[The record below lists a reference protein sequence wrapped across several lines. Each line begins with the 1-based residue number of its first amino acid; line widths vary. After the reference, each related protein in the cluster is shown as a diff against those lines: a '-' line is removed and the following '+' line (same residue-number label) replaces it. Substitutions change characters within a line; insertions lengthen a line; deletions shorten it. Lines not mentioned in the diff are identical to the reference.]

1 MRKLGLGLLIL
12 AVAGTTAWC
21 TGALEYSTLLPSSL
35 RSPAALLFP
44 VATAASF
51 LLVRRRRRALAGF
64 AIAAG
69 AVIAAWLAIPASNDR
84 DWQPEVAVAPHATL
98 DGDRVTIHGVRNFR
112 YRSETDFDPH
122 WEDRSYDLR
131 ELDSLDVVASY
142 WSGPHIAHILLSF
155 GFGGKDYVAISI
167 ETRKER
173 GEVYSTLGGFFKLYE
188 LVYVVADERDLIGVR
203 TTYRQPP
210 EDVYVYRV
218 GVPRERIRRL
228 FLDYLR
234 GMNDLA
240 DHPRFYNTLTANCT
254 NVLAYIVNRR
264 APRTLPRD
272 LSWYLPGYSDEY
284 LMRQG
289 FIARDGG
296 SIERTKRLHDLA
308 SHRSAIAAF
317 ASAPPTTFSARLR
330 ALPAAGV

>member
-240 DHPRFYNTLTANCT
+240 DHPRFYNTLTTNCT
-254 NVLAYIVNRR
+254 TGALFHTRVN
-264 APRTLPRD
+264 PGSPPLTWKVF
-272 LSWYLPGYSDEY
+272 LSGHVPEY
-284 LMRQG
+284 LYELGGLDRSMPFPELQRRSWVDER
-289 FIARDGG
+289 AR
-296 SIERTKRLHDLA
+296 
-308 SHRSAIAAF
+308 
-317 ASAPPTTFSARLR
+317 
-330 ALPAAGV
+330 AAGDAPDFSRRIREAIPLAATQP

>member
-1 MRKLGLGLLIL
+1 MRRLGLGVLIL
-12 AVAGTTAWC
+12 AVFGTTAWC
-21 TGALEYSTLLPSSL
+21 AGALEYSPLLPPAL
-35 RSPAALLFP
+35 RSPAAVLFL

-51 LLVRRRRRALAGF
+51 LLLPRRRRTLAGF
-64 AIAAG
+64 AIVAG
-69 AVIAAWLAIPASNDR
+69 ALIAAFLAIPASNDR
-84 DWQPEVAVAPHATL
+84 DWQPEVAVAPHATV
-98 DGDRVTIHGVRNFR
+98 DGDRVTIHGVRNFH

-210 EDVYVYRV
+210 EDVYLYRV
-218 GVPRERIRRL
+218 LVPRERIRRL

-240 DHPRFYNTLTANCT
+240 EHPRFYNTLTTNCT
-254 NVLAYIVNRR
+254 TGALFHTRVNPGS
-264 APRTLPRD
+264 PR
-272 LSWYLPGYSDEY
+272 LSWKVLLSGHLPEY
-284 LMRQG
+284 LYELGGLDPSLPFPELQRRSWVDER
-289 FIARDGG
+289 AR
-296 SIERTKRLHDLA
+296 
-308 SHRSAIAAF
+308 AADD
-317 ASAPPTTFSARLR
+317 APDFSQRIR
-330 ALPAAGV
+330 AEPPA